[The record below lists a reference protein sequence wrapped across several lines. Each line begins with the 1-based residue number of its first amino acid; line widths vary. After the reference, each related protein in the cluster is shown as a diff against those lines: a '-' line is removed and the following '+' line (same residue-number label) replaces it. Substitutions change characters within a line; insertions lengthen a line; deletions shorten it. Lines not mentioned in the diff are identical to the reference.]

1 MPHDV
6 DLIILLAVGFGM
18 ALIFGYIAARLRLP
32 PLIGYLIAGIII
44 SPNTPGI
51 VGDIHLANQLAELGV
66 MFLMFGVG
74 MHFSLNDLLQVRR
87 IALPGAILQ
96 IAVATLLGIG
106 VSMYWGW
113 SFGSALIFGLSLSCA
128 STVVLLKALGDR
140 GLLDSVN
147 GKIAVGWLLVEDLV
161 MVLALVLLP
170 ATAVLMGGH
179 ALPGTD
185 TSQSIWLTI
194 GITLLKVTGFIAFM
208 LIIGKRLVPMIMQ
221 FVARLGSRE
230 LFTLTVVAAAVSIAY
245 GSYAVFGVSMA
256 LGAFFAGMVV
266 KESDFS
272 HRAEEETLPLREIFS
287 ILFFVS
293 VGMLFDPSILIEEPF
308 RILAVIAIIMV
319 GKTLAAIALVLF
331 FRYPINTALTVGA
344 SLAQIGEFSFILATL
359 GLSLGLLTPDAQNL
373 ILAGALFSITLNS
386 FVFSAIEP
394 VQRWI
399 RERSHLAR
407 LLERSADPLAMLPDE
422 VDQAYLR
429 DQVVIIGYGGVGRR
443 ISENLIQQNI
453 KVVIAEENREIVEKL
468 RSQGIAAVSGEATE
482 PNVLIQAHIQHAR
495 LLVISPMDILDIH
508 RIVDISKQLNPEIQV
523 LICAE
528 SKEEAAVIRQE
539 NLGEVFYAKEE
550 MAKNMSHHILNQI
563 ELAHQPPAH

>member
-6 DLIILLAVGFGM
+6 DLIILLAVGFGV
-18 ALIFGYIAARLRLP
+18 ALFFGYIAARLRLP

-51 VGDIHLANQLAELGV
+51 EADIHLANQLAELGV

-96 IAVATLLGIG
+96 IAVATLLGVG
-106 VSMYWGW
+106 VSMLWGW
-113 SFGSALIFGLSLSCA
+113 SFGSALVFGLSLSCA

-161 MVLALVLLP
+161 MVLVLVLLP
-170 ATAVLMGGH
+170 ATAVLLGGK
-179 ALPGTD
+179 APAGAEGN
-185 TSQSIWLTI
+185 IWLTL
-194 GITLLKVTGFIAFM
+194 GITLLKVIGFIAFM
-208 LIIGKRLVPMIMQ
+208 LIVGKRVVPIIMQ

-245 GSYAVFGVSMA
+245 GSYAIFGVSMA

-293 VGMLFDPSILIEEPF
+293 VGMLFDPHILIERPLH
-308 RILAVIAIIMV
+308 ILAVIAIIMV
-319 GKTLAAIALVLF
+319 GKTLAAMALVLF
-331 FRYPINTALTVGA
+331 FRYSINTALTVGA

-359 GLSLGLLTPDAQNL
+359 GVSLGLLTLEAQNL

-386 FVFSAIEP
+386 FVFSAVEP

-407 LLERSADPLAMLPDE
+407 LLERSGDPLAMLPDE

-429 DQVVIIGYGGVGRR
+429 DQVVIVGYGGVGRR
-443 ISENLIQQNI
+443 ITENLINQNI

-468 RSQGIAAVSGEATE
+468 RQANIAAVSGVATE
-482 PNVLIQAHIQHAR
+482 PGVLIQAHIMHAR

-508 RIVDISKQLNPEIQV
+508 RIVDIAKQLNPQIQV

-528 SKEEAAVIRQE
+528 SKEEAAVIRDE
-539 NLGEVFYAKEE
+539 NIGEVFYAKEE

-563 ELAHQPPAH
+563 ELAHQSTHH